1 MSTAKKI
8 KLMHT
13 EAEVLRL
20 REQRLFEL
28 PLDMVKVKSYNQQID
43 ELDLQL
49 RAARL
54 VADYSAQDEA
64 ALQARYDHVW
74 NLSQDFKYEVYT
86 HVRFL
91 N

>member
-1 MSTAKKI
+1 MSTTKKI

-13 EAEVLRL
+13 PEKVLQL

-54 VADYSAQDEA
+54 VAGYSEADEA

-86 HVRFL
+86 NIKFL

>member
-13 EAEVLRL
+13 EEEVLRL

>member
-13 EAEVLRL
+13 PEKVLQL

-28 PLDMVKVKSYNQQID
+28 PLAMVKVKSYNQQLD

-54 VADYSAQDEA
+54 VACYCCHDEA
-64 ALQARYDHVW
+64 DLQARYDHIW

>member
-1 MSTAKKI
+1 
-8 KLMHT
+8 
-13 EAEVLRL
+13 
-20 REQRLFEL
+20 
-28 PLDMVKVKSYNQQID
+28 
-43 ELDLQL
+43 LDLQL

>member
-1 MSTAKKI
+1 MNTAKKI

-13 EAEVLRL
+13 VEKVLQL

-28 PLDMVKVKSYNQQID
+28 PLAMVKVKSYNQQID

-54 VADYSAQDEA
+54 VADYCPHDEA
-64 ALQARYDHVW
+64 ALQQRYDHIW

-86 HVRFL
+86 NIKFL

>member
-13 EAEVLRL
+13 EEEVLRL

-28 PLDMVKVKSYNQQID
+28 PLDMVKIKSYNQQID

-74 NLSQDFKYEVYT
+74 NLSQDLKYEVYT